1 MKMTCNFQLMKL
13 NVGNYKKAL
22 NTEMLQKLKEA
33 VSVWVQAAITV
44 IPVWS
49 GASHGTFLK
58 LASKIGMTF
67 SISGGGGLP
76 GMTGPVYGDA
86 RSQGRLTTWGGA
98 FIAEYSTTLWHLI
111 YNEYNNA
118 NANPEEGHLFAR
130 LIQPGP
136 YAFQEKAN
144 AAFSE
149 YITSVRMPSPWLYL
163 TLVPRQVA

>member
-13 NVGNYKKAL
+13 GTGNYKKAVS
-22 NTEMLQKLKEA
+22 TEMLQKLKDA
-33 VSVWVQAAITV
+33 VSVWMQAAITV

-58 LASKIGMTF
+58 LASKIGMSF
-67 SISGGGGLP
+67 SVSGGGGLP

-86 RSQGRLTTWGGA
+86 HSQGRITTWGGTY
-98 FIAEYSTTLWHLI
+98 IAEYSTTLWHLI

-118 NANPEEGHLFAR
+118 NADPVAGHVYSR

-136 YAFQEKAN
+136 YMFQEKAN
-144 AAFSE
+144 TAFSAFVKT
-149 YITSVRMPSPWLYL
+149 IRMPSPWAYL
-163 TLVPRQVA
+163 TLVSRQV

>member
-1 MKMTCNFQLMKL
+1 MKMTCSFSLMKL
-13 NVGNYKKAL
+13 NTGSYKKTL

-33 VSVWVQAAITV
+33 VGVWIQAAVTI

-58 LASKIGMTF
+58 LASKIGRTF

-76 GMTGPVYGDA
+76 GMLGPNYGDSQ
-86 RSQGRLTTWGGA
+86 SQGRLTVWDGA
-98 FIAEYSTTLWHLI
+98 YIAEYSTTLWHLI

-118 NANPEEGHLFAR
+118 NANPKEGRVFSR

-136 YAFQEKAN
+136 YMFQEKAN
-144 AAFSE
+144 AAFSA
-149 YITSVRMPSPWLYL
+149 YIENISLPSPWAHL
-163 TLVPRQVA
+163 TLIPRQV